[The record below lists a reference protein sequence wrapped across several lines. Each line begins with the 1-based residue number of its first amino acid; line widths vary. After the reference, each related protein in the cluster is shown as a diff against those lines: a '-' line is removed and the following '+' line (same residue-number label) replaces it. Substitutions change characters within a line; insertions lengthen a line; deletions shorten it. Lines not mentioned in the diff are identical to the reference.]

1 MERDYS
7 GRGYNPAVAKIDPLR
22 SRSRTAALGARKR
35 KVGGAASGG
44 GQRGGSAPQDV
55 RPLIDQIDSAG
66 NELARDPTGSALER
80 YKRAVR
86 GLLDCAVAECMQL
99 QSESSAGFTRRV
111 FSTITRVDI
120 ALSDMTTAVLGR
132 QQDLLKLRGLLDQV
146 KGLIVDLYR

>member
-1 MERDYS
+1 MIER
-7 GRGYNPAVAKIDPLR
+7 ID
-22 SRSRTAALGARKR
+22 
-35 KVGGAASGG
+35 
-44 GQRGGSAPQDV
+44 D
-55 RPLIDQIDSAG
+55 AG

-86 GLLDCAVAECMQL
+86 ELLDCAVAECMQL

-120 ALSDMTTAVLGR
+120 TLSELTDAVLGR
-132 QQDLLKLRGLLDQV
+132 QQDVLRLRSLLDQV